1 MTFPDALGQ
10 IASTGLAGAMLVVAL
25 LALRAKDRALSA
37 EQLARINDTREN
49 QQLIAAEQ
57 TARINDSRENLQL
70 IMKLQEQ
77 VILAVNKLSEL
88 VEIWEK
94 REAERERAAQIWEKR
109 EAERERAAHFAREA
123 GSHSPYRVP
132 GGEKGG
138 T

>member
-1 MTFPDALGQ
+1 MTSPDALGQ

-25 LALRAKDRALSA
+25 LALRAKDKALTA
-37 EQLARINDTREN
+37 EQAARV
-49 QQLIAAEQ
+49 
-57 TARINDSRENLQL
+57 NDSRENLQL

-94 REAERERAAQIWEKR
+94 READRERV
-109 EAERERAAHFAREA
+109 AHAVQQT
-123 GSHSPYRVP
+123 GPQSPYRRP
-132 GGEKGG
+132 GGGKDG